1 MILHRITLRNVGV
14 YGGEHAIDLTPPDAD
29 HPVVLIGALN
39 GGGKT
44 TLLGALQ
51 LALYGSRA
59 RGIERTRKGYQR
71 YLREL
76 IHRHASPAE
85 GASVKLEFERRIEGH
100 AVCYTIRRSWRV
112 EDGEIHESLTVHR
125 NGEPDSLLAAHW
137 DESIDAYLPARLA
150 HLFFFDG
157 EQIERMADEE
167 AASELL
173 ASAFQSLLGLDLVA
187 RLQDD
192 LSTFERRK
200 KLSVRTPEERE
211 RIKLM
216 EEEVQGAEAV
226 VEQARHSLASLHTS
240 VERRQSELKKLKD
253 KFRTDGGELV
263 AQRDELE
270 AERSRLAAERST
282 TGESIR
288 EIAAGPAPLLLVTDL
303 LQELRTQ
310 AERET
315 VARKERIIS
324 EAEEARDARILADL
338 TAKLPAKVCR
348 TVAETLELHRPQ
360 RDHLD
365 TPMIL
370 NAEDDLVDEIDEL
383 LKRSLPGARSDL
395 ERLSAAWNALDES
408 IAGFDRKLATVP
420 DADALA
426 RLQHEIVKQETEIS
440 DTESKRKAIDEQ
452 IRQSEFDLR
461 IRRSALSKE
470 MEKHADNWEDAEH
483 DRRILHRIP
492 KIKGTLDAFRA
503 KVVARHVGALE
514 RSILES
520 FQHLARKPKLIGAIT
535 INPATFEIA
544 LTDGDGKDLPFNLL
558 SAGER
563 QLLATSILWG
573 LAKVSGR
580 PVPLVIDTPLGR
592 LDSHH
597 RSHVVQRYFPAA
609 SHQVVLL
616 STDEEIVGR
625 YHEMIQPYVGRHLLI
640 ALDPSDKHL
649 TVSDRY
655 FEKV

>member
-1 MILHRITLRNVGV
+1 VILHRITLRNVGV
-14 YGGEHAIDLTPPDAD
+14 YGGEHIIDLTPPDAER
-29 HPVVLIGALN
+29 PVVLIGALN

-76 IHRHASPAE
+76 IHRDASPTE
-85 GASVKLEFERRIEGH
+85 GASVMLDYERRIEGKS
-100 AVCYTIRRSWRV
+100 VCYAVRRSWRV
-112 EDGEIHESLTVHR
+112 EDSELLEALTVHR

-137 DESIDAYLPARLA
+137 DEAIDAYLPARLA

-173 ASAFQSLLGLDLVA
+173 ASAFQSLLGLDLVG

-192 LSTFERRK
+192 LSTLERRK
-200 KLSVRTPEERE
+200 KLLVRTPAERSMIE
-211 RIKLM
+211 FM
-216 EEEVQGAEAV
+216 ETEVQGAEIAV
-226 VEQARHSLASLHTS
+226 GNAKQQFAALHSS

-253 KFRTDGGELV
+253 KFKADGGELV
-263 AQRDELE
+263 MEREAFE
-270 AERSRLAAERST
+270 AEHSRLTAERCAAEKR
-282 TGESIR
+282 IR
-288 EIAAGPAPLLLVTDL
+288 EIAGGPAPLLLVTDL
-303 LQELRTQ
+303 LQELRMQ
-310 AERET
+310 AAQEK
-315 VARKERIIS
+315 VARRERIIA
-324 EAEEARDARILADL
+324 EAEEARDERILAEL
-338 TAKLPAKVCR
+338 KAKLPANVCR
-348 TVAETLELHRPQ
+348 TVADTLELHRPQ
-360 RDHLD
+360 REHLD
-365 TPMIL
+365 TAMIL

-395 ERLSAAWNALDES
+395 ERLSMTWNALEEQID
-408 IAGFDRKLATVP
+408 GLDRKLATVP

-426 RLQHEIVKQETEIS
+426 RLQHEMVKMEAEIL
-440 DTESKRKAIDEQ
+440 DGDSKRKEFDEQ
-452 IRQSEFDLR
+452 IRQAEFDLR
-461 IRRSALSKE
+461 IRQSALRKE
-470 MEKHADNWEDAEH
+470 MEKHADHWEDTEH
-483 DRRILHRIP
+483 DRRILERIP
-492 KIKGTLDAFRA
+492 KIKDTLDLFRA

-514 RSILES
+514 HAILTS
-520 FQHLARKPKLIGAIT
+520 FQHLARKPKLIGAIS
-535 INPATFEIA
+535 IDPASFAIT
-544 LTDGDGKDLPFNLL
+544 LTDGEGRALPFNLL

-625 YHEMIQPYVGRHLLI
+625 YHEMIRPHVGRHLLI
-640 ALDPSDKHL
+640 GLDPDDKRL
-649 TVSDRY
+649 TVSKSY
-655 FEKV
+655 FSN